1 MDSPSAWYQ
10 LCACGRTFSV
20 LQAYSYHK
28 HSCQKTKKR
37 LASALEKAKEVWET
51 KKRRKTEATTET
63 LRAEGVFSPHAVADP
78 TIEGDAGLP
87 PFMHTE
93 VSFHTSAT
101 GSLTCD

>member
-1 MDSPSAWYQ
+1 MDSPPAWYQ
-10 LCACGRTFSV
+10 VCACGHTFDV
-20 LQAYSYHK
+20 LQAYSSYYK
-28 HSCQKTKKR
+28 HSCEKTKKQ

-51 KKRRKTEATTET
+51 KKHRKTEATTET
-63 LRAEGVFSPHAVADP
+63 LRVEGVLADP

-93 VSFHTSAT
+93 VSFHTSST